1 MFGDA
6 DYHFSSPCLLA
17 QDWLDSA
24 CLCIVGRALQSTLVR
39 EKRERKRKEKKRK
52 WVKNKART
60 WRPINRGSL
69 VRANGIA
76 LEEFW
81 NGCVEMKTANHG
93 PEGDEEAKC
102 EAGFGRVV

>member
-1 MFGDA
+1 M
-6 DYHFSSPCLLA
+6 SL
-17 QDWLDSA
+17 
-24 CLCIVGRALQSTLVR
+24 STRLVR
-39 EKRERKRKEKKRK
+39 FCMLVDRGAGVRVNARKRKKREKEKKRK